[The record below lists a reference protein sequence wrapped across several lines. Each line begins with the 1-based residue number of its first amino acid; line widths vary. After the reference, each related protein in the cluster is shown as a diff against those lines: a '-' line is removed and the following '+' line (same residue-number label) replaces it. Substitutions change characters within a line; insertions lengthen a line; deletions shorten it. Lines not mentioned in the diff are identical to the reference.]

1 MAGGIIY
8 RDLFVRCWMNVLKS
22 ENYADADKSNN
33 LLVSA
38 SLHSLTTQLRQNQT
52 EQEQVKQ
59 ELQSMFAV
67 GIAFK

>member
-1 MAGGIIY
+1 
-8 RDLFVRCWMNVLKS
+8 MNVLKS

-38 SLHSLTTQLRQNQT
+38 SLHSLTTQLRIRQNQT
-52 EQEQVKQ
+52 EQEQIKQ
-59 ELQSMFAV
+59 ALQTMFAV

>member
-1 MAGGIIY
+1 
-8 RDLFVRCWMNVLKS
+8 MNVLKS

-52 EQEQVKQ
+52 EQEQIKQ
-59 ELQSMFAV
+59 ELQTMFAV